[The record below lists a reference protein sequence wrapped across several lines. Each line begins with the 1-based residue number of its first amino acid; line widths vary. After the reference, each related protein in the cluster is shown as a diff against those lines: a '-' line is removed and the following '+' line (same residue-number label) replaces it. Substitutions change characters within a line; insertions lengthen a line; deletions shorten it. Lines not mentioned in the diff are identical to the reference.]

1 MLDDFLWRA
10 ALGGFGVALAAGP
23 LGCFVVWRRMAFF
36 GASVAHTALLGVAL
50 GLFLAIDLIIGIAV
64 TCIAFAMAIVL
75 IQQKSELTS
84 DTLLGI
90 IAHAAL
96 ALGIVTLAFMDGVRL
111 DLLGYL
117 FGDIL
122 AVSGTDLIWIYGGGA
137 LCVCILAAIWQPL
150 LAMTVHEELARAE
163 GRPALVVQL
172 IFTLL
177 LAVVI
182 AVSLKIIGALLIV
195 SMLIIPAATARPFA
209 RSPETMAMLA
219 ATFGVISV
227 AGGLYASFTWDTPS
241 GPSIVVVSSVLFCVS
256 LVARRPAG
264 H

>member
-10 ALGGFGVALAAGP
+10 ALGGIGVALAAGP

-122 AVSGTDLIWIYGGGA
+122 AVSNTDLIWIYGGGA

-150 LAMTVHEELARAE
+150 LAMTVHEELARAD
-163 GRPALVVQL
+163 GRPILVVQL

-219 ATFGVISV
+219 AAFGVVSV

-241 GPSIVVVSSVLFCVS
+241 GPSIVVVSSVLFFVS